1 MSKTRID
8 ALIVVEGATDKAL
21 LTSFLDADIVITN
34 GSDVPR
40 GTIDY
45 LKEISLTRDIIV
57 LTDPDSPGKR
67 IRDILDANIPDLK
80 HAYIPKE
87 KCIKRHKVGVA
98 ESSKEDILEALSN
111 LIPSST
117 SKKGNLT
124 YADLYELGLVGKE
137 DSDALRKK
145 VSQTLHLGE
154 CNGKTFLKRANALSL
169 DKEKLENAIHG

>member
-1 MSKTRID
+1 MSKTHLD

-40 GTIDY
+40 GTIGY

-67 IRDILDANIPDLK
+67 IRDVLDANIPNLK
-80 HAYIPKE
+80 HAYIPKQ

-98 ESSKEDILEALSN
+98 ESSKEDVLEALSH
-111 LIPSST
+111 LVPSSPVQRGT
-117 SKKGNLT
+117 LT
-124 YADLYELGLVGKE
+124 YVDLYELGLVGNE

-145 VSQTLHLGE
+145 VAETLHLGE

-169 DKEKLENAIHG
+169 DKETLENAIHG